1 MDADERRLAASQG
14 LGPGRSKIYPLGGL
28 NVTSGEWKLLFLI
41 VLVAAGV
48 RLFRL
53 SKPNSVV

>member
-1 MDADERRLAASQG
+1 LTG
-14 LGPGRSKIYPLGGL
+14 
-28 NVTSGEWKLLFLI
+28 GEWKLLFFI
-41 VLVAAGV
+41 VIIAAGV